1 VKAELL
7 IADVEVDGRPASVA
21 IADGRIVPI
30 TDRSDLAGAIEL
42 DGRGGAL
49 LPGLHDHHLHLTAT
63 AAAAS
68 SVDVSLLRAGDV
80 EGLAAALRAAD
91 ADLPLNTWLRVIGY
105 HESIAGDL
113 DRRDL
118 DRWVPVRP
126 VRVQDRTGARWT
138 VNSAA
143 GASLALATGD
153 HPGVERETG
162 GVPTGRLH
170 RADDWLRGRLP
181 VGAQLDLAAVGRR
194 LARAGITGVTDTTAW
209 SDPGGW
215 NLLADAVLT
224 GAVPQRIT
232 VTGGPE
238 LLDAPVPQGL
248 RRGPVKVV
256 LDDAGYPSLEDLV
269 STVDAAHAADRS
281 VAFHTVTRTSLVL
294 ALAALDSALRRPGD
308 RLEHGAVI
316 PPELFDS
323 IRELGLTVVT
333 QPGFVRERG
342 DRYLVDVEAD
352 DLPHLYRCRS
362 LLDAGIRV
370 AASTDAPYSDLD
382 PWSAIRTA
390 VTRQTRD
397 GEVLGEGERVD
408 EATALRLWLGASDDP
423 GGAPRRVATGQP
435 ADLVLLDRSMDQL
448 LEYPCREAV
457 VATIVAGRVVHHR

>member
-1 VKAELL
+1 MKVELL
-7 IADVEVDGRPASVA
+7 IADVEVDGRLVSVA
-21 IADGRIVPI
+21 IADGRLVPI
-30 TDRSDLAGAIEL
+30 TDRSDLAGATEL

-63 AAAAS
+63 AAAATSVDTS
-68 SVDVSLLRAGDV
+68 SVRPGDV
-80 EGLAAALRAAD
+80 DRFAAALRAAD
-91 ADLPLNTWLRVIGY
+91 TELSPHAWIRVIGY

-113 DRRDL
+113 DRHDL

-126 VRVQDRTGARWT
+126 IRVQDRTGARWT

-143 GASLALATGD
+143 VAALALAAGE
-153 HPGVERETG
+153 HPGIERDVS

-170 RADDWLRGRLP
+170 RGDEWLRGRLP
-181 VGAQLDLAAVGRR
+181 IGAQLDLAPVGRR
-194 LARAGITGVTDTTAW
+194 LARFGVTGVTDTTAW
-209 SDPGGW
+209 SEPGGW
-215 NLLADAVLT
+215 TALADAAFT
-224 GAVPQRIT
+224 GALPSRIT

-238 LLDAPVPQGL
+238 LLGAPVPAGL
-248 RRGPVKVV
+248 QRGPVKVV
-256 LDDAGYPSLEDLV
+256 LDDADYPALEDLV
-269 STVDAAHAADRS
+269 STVDAAHGADRS

-294 ALAALDSALRRPGD
+294 ALAALDGAIRHPGD

-316 PPELFDS
+316 PPELFDP

-342 DRYLVDVEAD
+342 DRYLVDVEPD

-362 LLDAGIRV
+362 LLEAGIRV

-390 VTRQTRD
+390 VTRRTRD
-397 GEVLGEGERVD
+397 GEVLGEAEGVD
-408 EATALRLWLGASDDP
+408 EATALRLWLGSSDDP
-423 GGAPRRVATGQP
+423 GGPPRRVATGQP
-435 ADLVLLDRSMDQL
+435 ADLVLLDRPMEHL

-457 VATIVAGRVVHHR
+457 LATIVNGKVIHHR

>member
-1 VKAELL
+1 MKAELF
-7 IADVEVDGRPASVA
+7 IADVEVEGRLVSVA
-21 IADGRIVPI
+21 IADGHLVPI
-30 TDRSDLAGAIEL
+30 TDRTDLAGATEL

-63 AAAAS
+63 AAATT

-80 EGLAAALRAAD
+80 DGLAAALRGAD
-91 ADLPLNTWLRVIGY
+91 ADHPPHDWLRVIGY

-113 DRRDL
+113 DRHDL
-118 DRWVPVRP
+118 DRLVPVRP
-126 VRVQDRTGARWT
+126 IRVQDRTGARWT

-143 GASLALATGD
+143 GAALGLQIGD
-153 HPGVERETG
+153 HPGIEREPT

-170 RADDWLRGRLP
+170 RGDEWLRDHLP
-181 VGAQLDLAAVGRR
+181 TGAQLDLAPVGRR
-194 LARAGITGVTDTTAW
+194 LARAGVTGVTDTTAW
-209 SDPGGW
+209 SEPGGW
-215 NLLADAVLT
+215 TVLADAVFT
-224 GAVPQRIT
+224 GALPQRVA

-238 LLDAPVPQGL
+238 LLDAPLPPEL

-256 LDDAGYPSLEDLV
+256 LDDAAYPALDDLV
-269 STVDAAHAADRS
+269 STINAAHGVGRN

-294 ALAALDSALRRPGD
+294 ALAALDGATRRPGD

-316 PPELFDS
+316 APDVFDP
-323 IRELGLTVVT
+323 IRDLALTVVT

-390 VTRQTRD
+390 VDRRTRD
-397 GEVLGEGERVD
+397 GQVLGEGEGVD
-408 EATALRLWLGASDDP
+408 PATAIRLWLGPSDDP
-423 GGAPRRVATGQP
+423 GGPPRRLTTGQT
-435 ADLVLLDRSMDQL
+435 ADLVLLDRSWAQL

-457 VATIVAGRVVHHR
+457 VATIVAGKVVHHR